1 MAVITLTF
9 TQVLNVSLQVGDTIY
24 YVTPDSTTPYYAF
37 NQSDIIKL
45 GVVQSIGVNPQGL
58 DEITVDVPDDV
69 VRPSQTDYI
78 LFSKDATAN
87 MSSLL
92 GYFAEAEFVNDS
104 NIASEIFA
112 VNSEIVESSK

>member
-1 MAVITLTF
+1 MATITLTF

-24 YVTPDSTTPYYAF
+24 YATPSQTSPYYAID
-37 NQSDIIKL
+37 QSDMIQL
-45 GVVQSIGVNPQGL
+45 GVVLTIGVSNTGL
-58 DEITVDVPDDV
+58 DEITVSVPDNV
-69 VRPSQTDYI
+69 IRPSQTDY
-78 LFSKDATAN
+78 LFFSKDAAVN